1 MFNEPRDAKNE
12 EAVKAK
18 NLFNW
23 SAGRAPKHPQA
34 KGCSPQDITR
44 LVQRSQSGYV
54 LWRLLCLK
62 VRRENSAEVSHSL
75 SREGPAERWNVTA
88 ESSGSRKAGE
98 RLRGAP
104 ALLTGPRRPAT
115 QHTPTE
121 STTTPYNT
129 H

>member
-75 SREGPAERWNVTA
+75 SREGPARALERH
-88 ESSGSRKAGE
+88 
-98 RLRGAP
+98 RGVARQP
-104 ALLTGPRRPAT
+104 
-115 QHTPTE
+115 
-121 STTTPYNT
+121 
-129 H
+129 